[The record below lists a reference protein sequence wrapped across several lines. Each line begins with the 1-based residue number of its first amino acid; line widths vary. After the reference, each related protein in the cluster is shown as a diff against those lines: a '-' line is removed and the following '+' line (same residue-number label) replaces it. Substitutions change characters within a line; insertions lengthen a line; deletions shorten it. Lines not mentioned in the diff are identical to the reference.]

1 MELIEKEIIIR
12 NNVTYFKDWEQFW
25 KSLDIYEEDE
35 KADYLETNEI
45 NNFSIFYGNAT
56 SGNISPLELTTENI
70 WQSAWGAILDFDI
83 MDYLWNDEEEAIN
96 TPDYLIETFFESN
109 EIVAIDN
116 ELYFYR

>member
-12 NNVTYFKDWEQFW
+12 NNVTYFKDWKQFW

-56 SGNISPLELTTENI
+56 TGNISPLGLTTENI

-83 MDYLWNDEEEAIN
+83 MDYLWNDEEEALN
-96 TPDYLIETFFESN
+96 TPDYLIESFFESH
-109 EIVAIDN
+109 EILAIDE